1 MGPVPENDRI
11 DLDRLGPVAH
21 SPPAVRHLEE
31 LHMFIKASRI
41 QGITFALVAVGIAA
55 FTACSSDD
63 TTPTGTAG
71 TGNTSTQAGTGNAA
85 GSGTGGSPGTA
96 GMNSTAGTPAGGS
109 ATGGAASG
117 GTSNGGAAMGG
128 AGGGKGFACKGTKP
142 TTALITGFEDSVA
155 NATEMGQFNHTLG
168 VPGGTFTY
176 PKADMKV
183 DVMGKN
189 FNVKGNVKTYSGMG
203 IYFNDCLDA
212 AGAGATGVSF
222 KIKATKL
229 DMGGMM
235 TFKVQTNANH
245 QPANMKGTCDAMGL
259 AVGADYMYCHDAT
272 FAFPVTASETEV
284 SVTWD
289 KLADG
294 MPSATVN
301 GKDVIG
307 LEWAFSWMEMGTA
320 YDADVTID
328 DVKWTGTITGGGG
341 GGTGGAGGMGGTGGA
356 SAGAGGA
363 AAGTGGMGGTGG
375 TN

>member
-1 MGPVPENDRI
+1 
-11 DLDRLGPVAH
+11 
-21 SPPAVRHLEE
+21 
-31 LHMFIKASRI
+31 MFIKASRI
-41 QGITFALVAVGIAA
+41 QGISFALVAVGIAA

-71 TGNTSTQAGTGNAA
+71 TGNTQAGTGNNTA
-85 GSGTGGSPGTA
+85 GTGTGGTP
-96 GMNSTAGTPAGGS
+96 STAGTGNNTAGTG
-109 ATGGAASG
+109 TGGTATAGTGTG
-117 GTSNGGAAMGG
+117 GTGTAGTGTGGT
-128 AGGGKGFACKGTKP
+128 GGGKGFACKGTKP
-142 TTALITGFEDSVA
+142 TTALITGFEDSVP
-155 NATEMGQFNHTLG
+155 NAMSAGQFNHTLG

-176 PKADMKV
+176 PTADIKADV
-183 DVMGKN
+183 AGKN
-189 FNVKGNVKTYSGMG
+189 LNIKGNVKNYSGFG
-203 IYFNDCLDA
+203 IYFNDCYDA

-222 KIKATKL
+222 KIKATKV
-229 DMGGMM
+229 DAGGMI

-272 FAFPVTASETEV
+272 FAIPVTASETEV

-294 MPSATVN
+294 LPSATVN

-307 LEWAFSWMEMGTA
+307 LEWAFSWMEMGTP

-328 DVKWTGTITGGGG
+328 DVKWTGTLTGGGG
-341 GGTGGAGGMGGTGGA
+341 GGMGGAGGTSAGGSGGA
-356 SAGAGGA
+356 SAGTGGA
-363 AAGTGGMGGTGG
+363 AGGSGGTGG